1 MWTIVVVVDDELA
14 EDQRQ
19 VVFIQHDKVV
29 QALAPQRPDDTFNDR
44 VRSG

>member
-1 MWTIVVVVDDELA
+1 MWTIPVVVDDELA

-29 QALAPQRPDDTFNDR
+29 QALAPQRPDAEDAEWG
-44 VRSG
+44 VAY

>member
-1 MWTIVVVVDDELA
+1 MWTILVVVDELA

-19 VVFIQHDKVV
+19 MVFIQHDKVV
-29 QALAPQRPDDTFNDR
+29 QTLVPQRPDDTFHDR